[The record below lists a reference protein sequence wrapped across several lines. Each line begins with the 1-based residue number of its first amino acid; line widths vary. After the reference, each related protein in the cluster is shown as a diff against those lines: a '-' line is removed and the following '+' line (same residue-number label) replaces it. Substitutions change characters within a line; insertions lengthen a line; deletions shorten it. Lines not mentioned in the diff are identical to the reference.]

1 MDLDFE
7 INLNGLKVD
16 LDFES
21 AKYALVLKYHP
32 ISVNNNYVDGGNWHD
47 FSDEWWMIMEIT
59 EINWLL

>member
-47 FSDEWWMIMEIT
+47 FSDE
-59 EINWLL
+59 